1 MINNQKTKR
10 QLKTFLFIVLVDIL
24 NVGRTRR
31 TQFSFKGHHS
41 QFWFNLVQRFQ
52 RRRFK
57 CDLYENMPNLH
68 IRYKSAERKMLQK
81 AKEYMLNYS

>member
-10 QLKTFLFIVLVDIL
+10 QLKTFLFLVLVG
-24 NVGRTRR
+24 NVGRARR

-41 QFWFNLVQRFQ
+41 QFWLNLVQRFQ

-68 IRYKSAERKMLQK
+68 ILYKSAERKMLQK
-81 AKEYMLNYS
+81 TKEYMLNYS